1 MIRALAAS
9 DADTP
14 AFEQFFTIYAASLPV
29 REQKSRQE
37 IASLLTRPDYVI
49 LVLEEAG
56 DVVAFSVLYRS
67 STEPFC
73 LLEYMATQPGLRNS
87 GRGAVIFRAGLDAMP
102 GRSMVVEVDSDR
114 EAAPDRALRIRRKTF
129 YRRLGCLQVE
139 GLNYEM
145 PLPGEGRPP
154 EMDLLVQPNGRDTPI
169 ALSQLRAWLSDIYS
183 QVYAQAPNDP
193 RIEAML
199 AELPKE
205 IHLV

>member
-139 GLNYEM
+139 GLN
-145 PLPGEGRPP
+145 
-154 EMDLLVQPNGRDTPI
+154 
-169 ALSQLRAWLSDIYS
+169 
-183 QVYAQAPNDP
+183 
-193 RIEAML
+193 
-199 AELPKE
+199 
-205 IHLV
+205 